1 MRKAVAVHTVVLIA
15 MIGIFAMFA
24 IFVFYKWTD
33 VINVQASS
41 WTCAFKRLTY
51 CNDWK
56 ANEYGTEPW
65 SWDTKKPLGCEN
77 LDSPINKPV
86 RADCDKLI

>member
-1 MRKAVAVHTVVLIA
+1 MPKAIAVHTVVLIA

-33 VINVQASS
+33 MVNVQASS

-51 CNDWK
+51 CSDWK
-56 ANEYGTEPW
+56 ANEYKTEPW
-65 SWDTKKPLGCEN
+65 DWDTKKPLGCEDLEN
-77 LDSPINKPV
+77 PISRPV
-86 RADCDKLI
+86 IADCDKLI